1 MPKNNFELLADEKK
15 EALLTAAIEL
25 FSDKRYD
32 DVGLEDITAGLNLSS
47 ASFYRYFKDKEDLL
61 LTALNFQNSYDELSE
76 DFIRNPRD
84 IESERPLREQKLV
97 YHLRNLPEETLRR
110 LYFGRYK
117 DMTKSVFHKELLK
130 LKYEGAL
137 REDIDPDLIAYMYAT
152 TMYNLQLY
160 FREMGLNGLEDVELC
175 SKMIKTFYHSFFR
188 HGLIKTEEKKER
200 TAEAG
205 EKQGGLKT

>member
-15 EALLTAAIEL
+15 EALLTAAIAL
-25 FSDKRYD
+25 FSDKPYAD
-32 DVGLEDITAGLNLSS
+32 ISLEDITVGLNLPS

-61 LTALNFQNSYDELSE
+61 LTALNFQTTYDELSE

-84 IESERPLREQKLV
+84 VEAERPLRDKKLV
-97 YHLRNLPEETLRR
+97 YHIRSLPEETLRK

-117 DMTKSVFHKELLK
+117 DTTKSVFHKELLK

-160 FREMGLNGLEDVELC
+160 FREIGLSSFEDVELC

-188 HGLIKTEEKKER
+188 HGIIKTEEKKEG
-200 TAEAG
+200 TAKADK
-205 EKQGGLKT
+205 KQGGLEI